1 MNIPLP
7 DSGIPVQPGDD
18 HFKYKGVYHPI
29 TWINDIPYRPRVET
43 LVIMGGNMVY
53 VRLKD
58 GDKLGS
64 SGNGESYELPGGSID
79 ADSSPIKQAE
89 NEINEEALI
98 SVKNIYDTGI
108 QYYADYPS
116 GFLMNGGD
124 TPLEYAGHIS
134 SVFVAEYNGIHDRNS
149 VEKKDL
155 DPKISE
161 NGKFYLITQVVPY
174 LRQEHID
181 ALLNSPY
188 VKDSV
193 KGAIR
198 ILNRKTNPSK
208 KEYQLLSTN
217 HVVGD
222 LFFVSKDS
230 KMETIVGSKYK
241 NSTLH
246 IDTGETPIIR
256 IFNSIE
262 EALTG
267 YDSVFGRLKSGDTVY
282 VYSIDDK
289 IESLYTP
296 NNQESPSSK
305 ITGELWI
312 KTKRPVKVK
321 RLGLVRVSSDGTED
335 KYYYGKNSTLVGSV
349 LRLKYDWVTKDMG
362 STGCMESSIV
372 LPKGNKLYHGS
383 TYLIGEFEPMS
394 LDLGNAQQEP
404 GWSTFTFANYTF
416 ALRFGLMRAVQ
427 KVKEYYGERCKDVV
441 CSWSVEDKKPFIS
454 ADHFK
459 LIKSLIEGFKYYV
472 YTIDPTDLDVGIGND
487 EKFPEY
493 TFRESGVFPEKTDV
507 IKIDDSLLNQNLLV
521 LPMDNA
527 KEYYEKQERYANG
540 NKNRGWYSVM
550 MTKDYNNGLA
560 SAQLQKAI
568 KDGELRPGDDIELYM
583 RENGIAFDD
592 DSISMR
598 EYSSVT
604 ESLRLPGKLYH
615 GSTCKFDELRPTGI
629 DFGNTFQE
637 PGWSLFTWTKIDSAI
652 GWAIFCV
659 IKKLDISHYGCM
671 NSQTTILPE
680 SSYDKLNE
688 NINKLSTS
696 DKTFYVY
703 TIKPESDFEFGLGHS
718 SNTPNC
724 ITIRR
729 DHIKP
734 IDTTKYILTME
745 LVDKYC
751 KVVPDDYKPTLK
763 EQGIN
768 KRLLSVFMKYD
779 FMYQP
784 KLKKQLSKDVKS
796 GKLSVGDDLREYLI
810 NNNFD
815 LKEVSIIDR
824 LLSRDAATDTTLE
837 KIKKFHFEL
846 SSFDYFIV
854 QEDGTI
860 DYTTSDY
867 MVHRTLTP
875 SQFEKYKGGICWD
888 YVQYQVDYFKKH
900 FKSVKTKSFFH
911 VFINDKDQP
920 THTFMLFYLN
930 HKVYYF
936 ECSWKPMMGIY
947 EFSSEADALS
957 YIVSEL
963 YKGLS
968 PDQRDCVYDK
978 YTLEYNPLD
987 TSLFGLNC
995 VDYMNYM
1002 GNKIDKNQGICKY
1015 IENKLVRPA
1024 VIQKTT
1030 VRVENNKPIV
1040 SVTEA
1045 CKNINEAR
1053 KFVSEVGKLAKKYDA
1068 NYFIV
1073 TDGASGISN
1082 KGNLAVRHA
1091 RNCQIE
1097 WEKERGFDPYEDW
1110 SKSKITEAAE
1120 YSSVNK
1126 YPVFIALMHT
1136 GTNMS
1141 KTVRTVTHDEFT
1153 HATIAF
1159 NSKLNPLYSFGTKNF
1174 PGNDHGFVIQEPT
1187 SDFYR
1192 HYKSKYSVF
1201 VMYVSK
1207 EQRDKMLNRLQYFI
1221 DNADSFKF
1229 DIAALVACALKIP
1242 TEFRKKFFC
1251 SRFCM
1256 EIIGQGIELEKV
1268 PSLWSPQQM
1277 SELNNISLV
1286 NKGDDFYKYDYR
1298 ITEKNLKKIKS
1309 GKLDDIVLENNL
1321 KQGDDVYY
1329 RVTFNGVGIYEA
1341 YKSMVSED
1349 TWRRFKASSACS
1361 WLPAPMS
1368 YGFGYK
1374 SYFTK
1379 QGIDNFKTFTLLKI
1393 AKTIPLN
1400 MIKIEEVVIRK
1411 SRSIVYQD
1419 TFQIIVYEPTKL
1431 KESTLLEVET
1441 PRSELP
1447 DNEFGLPS
1455 ERKYPLDSVSHVN
1468 SAIKFFNYVSKDD
1481 EEELANNIIKKIN
1494 EYDMTG
1500 KLSVTTKNR
1509 IYPYLTSAGL
1519 MESLSETDDV
1529 ILNDYIMNLPTNL
1542 RRRTMDKLSE
1552 YRKENRLYENK
1563 MYVEGRLVSI
1573 VMAYQDPVDVTTA
1586 HVIIMCIDGTNQST
1600 IKDLTDDIILG
1611 LITLH
1616 PDIETLRLLDVVSN
1630 NYTTVSIPKVKEN
1643 ISSVTESWIP
1653 LMEASDDDE
1662 AATDYTAEADTDDA
1676 TDYTE
1681 EADTSDNEDS
1691 DDSQEETASDYTEDA
1706 NTDESEEDTTD
1717 NGSEN
1722 ENSDTSG
1729 EDPLNGGEDLSATDY
1744 TDEAGSSDNADGGD
1758 SSDTSSTSEI
1768 PRNGNLIDNN
1778 VLKNY
1783 SVLTNFEKLYNLTK
1797 EVSDSMDSVV
1807 MPTKLQNTVL
1817 AQALKNLNSIK
1828 EFILSYVKFQ
1838 FSSDN
1843 YAQNLYYYNIVLQTL
1858 NLNLEILKRNKDLGE
1873 TKNDSKKSR
1882 R

>member
-7 DSGIPVQPGDD
+7 DSGVPVQPGDD

-29 TWINDIPYRPRVET
+29 TWINDMPYRPRVET

-64 SGNGESYELPGGSID
+64 SGNSELYELPGGSID
-79 ADSSPIKQAE
+79 ADSSPIEQAE

-124 TPLEYAGHIS
+124 TPLEYSGHIS
-134 SVFVAEYNGIHDRNS
+134 SVFVAEYKGIHDRNS

-161 NGKFYLITQVVPY
+161 NGKFYLITKVVPY

-208 KEYQLLSTN
+208 KEHQLLSTN

-230 KMETIVGSKYK
+230 KMETVVGSKYK

-267 YDSVFGRLKSGDTVY
+267 YDSVFGRLKNGDTIY
-282 VYSIDDK
+282 AYAIDDK
-289 IESLYTP
+289 IESLHTP
-296 NNQESPSSK
+296 SNQESPSSK

-312 KTKRPVKVK
+312 RTKRPVKVK

-335 KYYYGKNSTLVGSV
+335 KYYYGKNSTLVGSI
-349 LRLKYDWVTKDMG
+349 LRLKYDWVTRDVC
-362 STGCMESSIV
+362 STGCMESAIV
-372 LPKGNKLYHGS
+372 LPSGSKLYHGS
-383 TYLIGEFEPMS
+383 TYLIEKFEPMA

-404 GWSTFTFANYTF
+404 GWSTFTFADYTF
-416 ALRFGLMRAVQ
+416 ALRFGLMRAIQ
-427 KVKEYYGERCKDVV
+427 KVKDYYGEKCKDVI
-441 CSWSVEDKKPFIS
+441 CSWSMDDKKPFIS

-472 YTIDPTDLDVGIGND
+472 YTIDPTDLDVGIGNN

-493 TFRESGVFPEKTDV
+493 TFRESGVIPEKTDV
-507 IKIDDSLLNQNLLV
+507 IKIDDLLLNQNLLV
-521 LPMDNA
+521 LPVDNA

-568 KDGELRPGDDIELYM
+568 KDGKLRPGDDIELYM
-583 RENGIAFDD
+583 RENDIAFDD
-592 DSISMR
+592 DSISMK

-604 ESLRLPGKLYH
+604 ESLIISKGVYDVNFKDFESGKSNIVLITGLS
-615 GSTCKFDELRPTGI
+615 GSGKSTLG
-629 DFGNTFQE
+629 
-637 PGWSLFTWTKIDSAI
+637 TKIANKYNAELIELDLFEQCYMFTTSEQLREGGEVFYQYLSHRKELWDRLKKKEIHGTDLSDEIDKFLKYAI
-652 GWAIFCV
+652 SWCKADKNNKYVLEGVQIYSFLNKEK
-659 IKKLDISHYGCM
+659 INGIP
-671 NSQTTILPE
+671 ILFVG
-680 SSYDKLNE
+680 
-688 NINKLSTS
+688 TS
-696 DKTFYVY
+696 VLK
-703 TIKPESDFEFGLGHS
+703 SL
-718 SNTPNC
+718 
-724 ITIRR
+724 IRR
-729 DHIKP
+729 LSRAKKHSTEDFKNQ
-734 IDTTKYILTME
+734 
-745 LVDKYC
+745 
-751 KVVPDDYKPTLK
+751 LK
-763 EQGIN
+763 ELPQCIAW
-768 KRLLSVFMKYD
+768 Y
-779 FMYQP
+779 
-784 KLKKQLSKDVKS
+784 
-796 GKLSVGDDLREYLI
+796 
-810 NNNFD
+810 
-815 LKEVSIIDR
+815 IDENR
-824 LLSRDAATDTTLE
+824 AYE
-837 KIKKFHFEL
+837 K
-846 SSFDYFIV
+846 
-854 QEDGTI
+854 
-860 DYTTSDY
+860 
-867 MVHRTLTP
+867 
-875 SQFEKYKGGICWD
+875 
-888 YVQYQVDYFKKH
+888 FKK
-900 FKSVKTKSFFH
+900 SV
-911 VFINDKDQP
+911 
-920 THTFMLFYLN
+920 
-930 HKVYYF
+930 
-936 ECSWKPMMGIY
+936 
-947 EFSSEADALS
+947 
-957 YIVSEL
+957 
-963 YKGLS
+963 
-968 PDQRDCVYDK
+968 
-978 YTLEYNPLD
+978 LENTIPE
-987 TSLFGLNC
+987 G
-995 VDYMNYM
+995 V
-1002 GNKIDKNQGICKY
+1002 Q
-1015 IENKLVRPA
+1015 
-1024 VIQKTT
+1024 
-1030 VRVENNKPIV
+1030 
-1040 SVTEA
+1040 EA
-1045 CKNINEAR
+1045 CKNITEAR
-1053 KFVSEVGKLAKKYDA
+1053 KFVNEVGKLAKKYDA

-1073 TDGASGISN
+1073 TDGASGTSN
-1082 KGNLAVRHA
+1082 RGNPAVKHA
-1091 RNCQIE
+1091 RECQIE

-1110 SKSKITEAAE
+1110 SSQVLESEDYSIVDKRFKPKGTRRLSDFKKLKVDDSVVKRYKNKIPDITNLPEGSVAYVFLDGDEYVGKCCVCPGRFGGDGWISQEYNIIFNFDVAKKYRGYSLGKQILEFAVKSLRGNALYVYSDNEIAISMYKKHGFKIHRKSKPDVKSGYDDRYFMVMSGENEYEPITESAE
-1120 YSSVNK
+1120 YSSVNR
-1126 YPVFIALMHT
+1126 YPVFIILMHT
-1136 GTNMS
+1136 GTTLSSIIKN
-1141 KTVRTVTHDEFT
+1141 VTRDDFSHV
-1153 HATIAF
+1153 AISF
-1159 NSKLNPLYSFGTKNF
+1159 NSKLSPLYSFGTKDYYTR
-1174 PGNDHGFVIQEPT
+1174 DHGFVQHDT
-1187 SDFYR
+1187 KDDFYR
-1192 HYKSKYSVF
+1192 HYKSTYSVF

-1229 DIAALVACALKIP
+1229 DIAALIACALKIP

-1309 GKLDDIVLENNL
+1309 GKLDDIVLE
-1321 KQGDDVYY
+1321 
-1329 RVTFNGVGIYEA
+1329 A
-1341 YKSMVSED
+1341 
-1349 TWRRFKASSACS
+1349 
-1361 WLPAPMS
+1361 
-1368 YGFGYK
+1368 
-1374 SYFTK
+1374 
-1379 QGIDNFKTFTLLKI
+1379 
-1393 AKTIPLN
+1393 
-1400 MIKIEEVVIRK
+1400 
-1411 SRSIVYQD
+1411 
-1419 TFQIIVYEPTKL
+1419 
-1431 KESTLLEVET
+1431 ET

-1447 DNEFGLPS
+1447 DSEFGLPK

-1542 RRRTMDKLSE
+1542 RRRTMAKLSE

-1573 VMAYQDPVDVTTA
+1573 VMVYQDLVDVTTA
-1586 HVIIMCIDGTNQST
+1586 HAIIMCIDGTNQST
-1600 IKDLTDDIILG
+1600 IKDLTDDIVLG
-1611 LITLH
+1611 LITIH
-1616 PDIETLRLLDVVSN
+1616 PGIETLHLLDVVSN

-1643 ISSVTESWIP
+1643 ISSVAESWIP

-1662 AATDYTAEADTDDA
+1662 SATDYTAEADTDDA

-1681 EADTSDNEDS
+1681 EADTSDSEDS
-1691 DDSQEETASDYTEDA
+1691 DNSQEETASDYTEDA
-1706 NTDESEEDTTD
+1706 NTDESEEDSSD
-1717 NGSEN
+1717 NDSEN
-1722 ENSDTSG
+1722 ETSDG
-1729 EDPLNGGEDLSATDY
+1729 EEDMTATDY
-1744 TDEAGSSDNADGGD
+1744 TDEAGSSDDDGSGD
-1758 SSDTSSTSEI
+1758 SSGASSTNEI

-1807 MPTKLQNTVL
+1807 MPTKIQNTVL

-1828 EFILSYVKFQ
+1828 EFIVSYVKFQ

-1843 YAQNLYYYNIVLQTL
+1843 YAQNLYYYNIVLQAL

-1873 TKNDSKKSR
+1873 TKKDLKKSR